1 MRDAQEQ
8 SIASL
13 GPITDQQNRLAVAEI
28 DFKEQFEA
36 YVVDQASGCTFT
48 RVLEGVVS
56 LVSFAAEA
64 VSGVGEIAAIGEAE
78 SIAEVAAGVVKLIKT
93 VEAEVK
99 EIQEAVESVRA
110 QMELDPDAAKFLVD
124 ETTFDEFID
133 QYLGKFPA
141 ATELAAAVHQ
151 YFALIQVHNKVAL
164 AYTGLFVKRAR
175 IQATVDS
182 DHARVEAIAA
192 TRAVV
197 TAEDVLPAQ
206 TAFMTS
212 AYWSVKAEVLRELY
226 EFNRAYTYWSLVERP
241 FFSADTTI
249 ADLALAY
256 AEWSKDIDTFLEQSG
271 PVQPFRQQIV
281 ISAAEFPEAFTLLAQ
296 TRKLHVQLDLAT
308 IAPKFFGGMTHVVAT
323 TVAVKLPDVH
333 ATTGAVLIELTHGG
347 LAQQNSSADLGPAA
361 VHTFSHAR
369 RTIPFKIDY
378 GNPANTAGGLIGDAQ
393 QGFPGLSPFAMWEIS
408 FAAPGN
414 EWLDVS
420 VIRSVQLDIAGTFL
434 LGQAPTASS

>member
-110 QMELDPDAAKFLVD
+110 QMELDPDVAKFLVD

-151 YFALIQVHNKVAL
+151 YFAC
-164 AYTGLFVKRAR
+164 
-175 IQATVDS
+175 
-182 DHARVEAIAA
+182 
-192 TRAVV
+192 
-197 TAEDVLPAQ
+197 
-206 TAFMTS
+206 
-212 AYWSVKAEVLRELY
+212 
-226 EFNRAYTYWSLVERP
+226 
-241 FFSADTTI
+241 
-249 ADLALAY
+249 
-256 AEWSKDIDTFLEQSG
+256 
-271 PVQPFRQQIV
+271 
-281 ISAAEFPEAFTLLAQ
+281 
-296 TRKLHVQLDLAT
+296 
-308 IAPKFFGGMTHVVAT
+308 
-323 TVAVKLPDVH
+323 
-333 ATTGAVLIELTHGG
+333 
-347 LAQQNSSADLGPAA
+347 
-361 VHTFSHAR
+361 
-369 RTIPFKIDY
+369 
-378 GNPANTAGGLIGDAQ
+378 
-393 QGFPGLSPFAMWEIS
+393 
-408 FAAPGN
+408 
-414 EWLDVS
+414 
-420 VIRSVQLDIAGTFL
+420 
-434 LGQAPTASS
+434 